1 MSGATFTVRI
11 AHSEMSFPCA
21 AGETLLDAA
30 HRAGFDIPYSCR
42 KGVCMTCQGGLLS
55 GAVGTSSG
63 RHAAGPGTPT
73 EILFCQARPIA
84 DVVIAPRRV
93 ARPLALFQPRE
104 VQARV
109 FRLAT
114 VAPSV
119 VRLELRHPIG
129 QRIAF
134 RAGQSLEV
142 VLPDGARR
150 SYSMANP
157 PGDADG
163 VELHVRVHPGG
174 AFSERLLGGL
184 APGDSL
190 RLVLPFGEVA
200 PNAETQKPLLL
211 LATGTGFAPVAS
223 ILREAA
229 RRRWTRPLALY
240 RGARAEADLYLR
252 EIAARCARWLPGF
265 RSVEVLSRPGAGWQG
280 RTGHVQQVAAE
291 EWRDMTGVEVYAA
304 GSPAMVGGARG
315 MLAARCGLPSE
326 SFFSDAFVAAG

>member
-1 MSGATFTVRI
+1 
-11 AHSEMSFPCA
+11 
-21 AGETLLDAA
+21 
-30 HRAGFDIPYSCR
+30 
-42 KGVCMTCQGGLLS
+42 MTCQGGLLS